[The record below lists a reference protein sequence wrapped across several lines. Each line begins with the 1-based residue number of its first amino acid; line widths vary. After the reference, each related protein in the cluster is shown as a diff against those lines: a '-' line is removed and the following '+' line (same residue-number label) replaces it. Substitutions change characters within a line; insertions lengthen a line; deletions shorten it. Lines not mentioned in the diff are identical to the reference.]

1 MIKVQLS
8 LVATLLALIYA
19 PSTSAESIFNS
30 SFNSSDNA
38 QVNGEDTKT
47 WLEIQ
52 RSGSQASEHTQT
64 LSGPVLHEVYDRYK
78 TSFSHP
84 IPKVTEEN
92 VRRFK

>member
-1 MIKVQLS
+1 MIIKLQIS
-8 LVATLLALIYA
+8 LVAALLTLAHSPTI
-19 PSTSAESIFNS
+19 SAESIFNS
-30 SFNSSDNA
+30 KFNDEENR
-38 QVNGEDTKT
+38 VNGADTKS

-52 RSGSQASEHTQT
+52 RSGTQASEHTQS

-78 TSFSHP
+78 ASFSHP

>member
-1 MIKVQLS
+1 MIVKLQIS
-8 LVATLLALIYA
+8 LIAAMLALAYA
-19 PSTSAESIFNS
+19 PSVSSESIFNS
-30 SFNSSDNA
+30 KFNDEEKP
-38 QVNGEDTKT
+38 VNGADTKS

-52 RSGSQASEHTQT
+52 RSGSQSSERTQT

-78 TSFSHP
+78 ASFSHP

>member
-1 MIKVQLS
+1 MIIKFKVS
-8 LVATLLALIYA
+8 LVFTLLALVYA
-19 PSTSAESIFNS
+19 PSVSSESIFNS
-30 SFNSSDNA
+30 KFNDEENS
-38 QVNGEDTKT
+38 VNGADTKS

-52 RSGSQASEHTQT
+52 RSGSQASEHSQT

-78 TSFSHP
+78 ASFSHP